1 MENATKALVMAG
13 SVLIALM
20 IIGAL
25 ILMFGNLSSYQNV
38 ATQSERESQI
48 IEFNRKYETYNR
60 NKVRGSEIYSL
71 LNQAVDYNRTKSTAG
86 TRRR

>member
-48 IEFNRKYETYNR
+48 IEFNRKYEKR